1 MTSEKA
7 VQPPLPAYYCCVAI
21 GAGFGTITGFKV
33 AEHPCVASLA
43 VSVLS
48 LHLPLGSLCL
58 IRLMFALSDDKPFQ
72 ASFEMEAYFDALV
85 GAAEEGRPKA
95 FVSFALEQY

>member
-1 MTSEKA
+1 
-7 VQPPLPAYYCCVAI
+7 
-21 GAGFGTITGFKV
+21 
-33 AEHPCVASLA
+33 
-43 VSVLS
+43 
-48 LHLPLGSLCL
+48 
-58 IRLMFALSDDKPFQ
+58 MFALSDDKPFQ

>member
-1 MTSEKA
+1 M
-7 VQPPLPAYYCCVAI
+7 
-21 GAGFGTITGFKV
+21 
-33 AEHPCVASLA
+33 
-43 VSVLS
+43 
-48 LHLPLGSLCL
+48 